1 MAHVGFAPQRLF
13 TVRLLKR
20 RLFPH
25 TSFHTPRHRSP
36 QSTTVNFFPVSIF
49 NQAED
54 YEEDQCADRARHKGD
69 DGS

>member
-1 MAHVGFAPQRLF
+1 MAHVSFASKRLF
-13 TVRLLKR
+13 TVRLQTRPL
-20 RLFPH
+20 LFH